1 MQFLYPTFL
10 WALLALAIPIIIH
23 LFYFRRFK
31 KVYFTNVKFLKEVK
45 EETSARSRLK
55 NLLTLLMRL
64 LAMAALVLAFAQPFI
79 PVDTEVKKGRKS
91 VSLFVDNSFSMNALS
106 EDVPLIEKGKQ
117 RAREIISAHNDEDE
131 FQVLTNDFEG
141 RHQRMVSKEDALAL
155 VDEIKTS
162 PSVRVLSNVLARQKQ
177 VLNAPDEA
185 NNIHYLISDFQKNIT
200 DIQNYA
206 DTTGEVNLVPLQS
219 VQEKNISVDSCWFD
233 APIQMVNQTN
243 NLVIRV
249 KNHSDEPANNLRL
262 SLQYDGQEKPVGTLS
277 IPANSYI
284 IDTVAITIQRTGWHE
299 AKIAVTDYPVQF
311 DDHYFFSFNVAE
323 VIKVLS
329 INEVQANK
337 YLNAALTGVPYFSID
352 NKGSQ
357 SLDYSQFASYQMIV
371 LNELNSISSGLA
383 FELNQYTK
391 NGGNLLVFP
400 SRNANIA
407 TYKSFLNS
415 FQANE
420 LVALEEQ
427 EKEVGRV
434 NYEEFIFKDVFE
446 GRRSNVKLPVTQVS
460 YKLTTFGR
468 SKEEKLLTY
477 RDGTS
482 FLSKYRLDKGNLYLC
497 AAPLGER
504 YSNLVK
510 NGEIFIP
517 MLYKMAISTA
527 KAQRIAYTIGRDDF
541 LEADNQQLTGGNETV
556 YKLKGAAEEFIPEQ
570 TKIGSKIILGVYDQV
585 KTSGYYDLFLEEG
598 ETKAKYAFNYDRK
611 ESKLAYW
618 NEADLITAI
627 GPNVTVLTAN
637 ADTDYE
643 QLIGER
649 NQGIPLWRWA
659 IIAVLVF
666 LGIEG
671 LLLRFWKV

>member
-64 LAMAALVLAFAQPFI
+64 LAMAALVFAFAQPFI
-79 PVDTEVKKGRKS
+79 PVDTEVKQGRKS

-117 RAREIISAHNDEDE
+117 RAREIISAHSDEDQ

-141 RHQRMVSKEDALAL
+141 RHQRMVSKEDALTL

-162 PSVRVLSNVLARQKQ
+162 PSVRLLSNIVARQKQ
-177 VLNAPDEA
+177 VLNAPDGD
-185 NNIHYLISDFQKNIT
+185 NNIQYLISDFQKNIT

-206 DTTGEVNLVPLQS
+206 DTLGEVNLVPLQS
-219 VQEKNISVDSCWFD
+219 VQEKNVSVDSCWFD
-233 APIQMVNQTN
+233 APVQMVNQTN
-243 NLVIRV
+243 RLVIRV
-249 KNHSDEPANNLRL
+249 RNHSDVAAENLRL

-277 IPANSYI
+277 IPANSSI
-284 IDTVAITIQRTGWHE
+284 IDTVNLTIQRTGWHE
-299 AKIAVTDYPVQF
+299 AKLAITDYPVQF

-329 INEVQANK
+329 INETSPNK
-337 YLNAALTGVPYFSID
+337 YLNAAFTGVPYFKIE

-357 SLDYSQFASYQMIV
+357 SLDYSQFSGYQMIV
-371 LNELNSISSGLA
+371 LNGLRSISSGLA

-391 NGGNLLVFP
+391 NGGNVLVFP
-400 SRNANIA
+400 GRNANID
-407 TYKSFLNS
+407 TYKGFLS
-415 FQANE
+415 AFQANQ

-427 EKEVGRV
+427 EKAVGRV
-434 NYEEFIFKDVFE
+434 NYEEFVFKDVFE
-446 GRRSNVKLPVTQVS
+446 NRRSNLKLPVTQVN
-460 YKLTTFGR
+460 YKLTTLGS

-482 FLSKYRLDKGNLYLC
+482 FLSKYRFDKGNLYLC
-497 AAPLGER
+497 AAPLDSD

-527 KAQRIAYTIGRDDF
+527 KSQRIAYTIGKDDYV
-541 LEADNQQLTGGNETV
+541 EAENQLLTGNETV
-556 YKLKGAAEEFIPEQ
+556 YKVKGGGEEFIPEQ
-570 TKIGSKIILGVYDQV
+570 TKIGSKIILGVYDQI
-585 KTSGYYDLFLEEG
+585 KTSGYYDLFLQEG

-611 ESKLAYW
+611 ESKLDYW
-618 NEADLITAI
+618 SEADLTEQI
-627 GPNVTVLTAN
+627 GPNVTVLTAS
-637 ADTDYE
+637 ADTNYE

-659 IIAVLVF
+659 VIAALVF
-666 LGIEG
+666 LGIES